1 MTRKPGIIALASDH
15 GGLSLKEDIK
25 AFLAEKGIAYED
37 FGTNSAES
45 TDYAKWGY
53 LAAEAVASGKCEK
66 ALLFCGTG
74 IGIGLTANKVKGIR
88 CAMCS
93 DSYSA
98 EMSRAHNDANAL
110 ALGGRVVGS
119 GLARQIVE
127 IWLGTAFEGGRHER
141 RVRQIAAVEEGR
153 SGE

>member
-1 MTRKPGIIALASDH
+1 MQTHGLIALASDH
-15 GGLSLKEDIK
+15 GGFLLKEDIK
-25 AFLAEKGIAYED
+25 TFLAEKGLLLKD

-45 TDYAKWGY
+45 TDYAKWGH
-53 LAAEAVASGKCEK
+53 LAAQAVASGECEK

-93 DSYSA
+93 DSFSA

-110 ALGGRVVGS
+110 ALGGRVVGF

-127 IWLGTAFEGGRHER
+127 IWLNTAFEGGRHER
-141 RVRQIAAVEEGR
+141 RVGQISAVEA
-153 SGE
+153 